1 MCFPVGT
8 CWRSQVQVYGEVRN
22 KKQIFGI
29 KIFEPWDNNLFLH
42 KKTRQ
47 QKGSTIYRKS
57 EVIGILKHWSQK
69 TRYGISLCKGYLK
82 YFSLPLLRFPFT
94 SLLSSN
100 VYWRFYTK
108 ISVVLV
114 LCFKDYLTQIPEYT
128 GFVKLFEPRI
138 TAKFCSRYF
147 FFQRNLSNCGKLHV
161 FLFSFKERSF
171 SDIVILGWYM
181 NKIV

>member
-1 MCFPVGT
+1 MVILISSLHVFSYWDLLKIT
-8 CWRSQVQVYGEVRN
+8 NSSYGEVRN
-22 KKQIFGI
+22 KKQILGI
-29 KIFEPWDNNLFLH
+29 KVFEPWDNNLFLH

-57 EVIGILKHWSQK
+57 EVIGILKHWYQK

-82 YFSLPLLRFPFT
+82 YFSLPLLRFSFT
-94 SLLSSN
+94 PLLSSN

-128 GFVKLFEPRI
+128 GFVKLFEPCI
-138 TAKFCSRYF
+138 IAKFCSRYF
-147 FFQRNLSNCGKLHV
+147 FFKEICQIVGSYMFFFFLSKKGH
-161 FLFSFKERSF
+161 FLT
-171 SDIVILGWYM
+171 L
-181 NKIV
+181 